1 MAMGPA
7 DNVPVS
13 ICPVPGGSVRAVW
26 PGAGQSPP
34 GATTRDAATTTL
46 VDRAWAEMCAANPR
60 LHDGPIFAVTDAST
74 PQSLVVALG
83 GYRDLA
89 VQGHRLADGNVVPD
103 PGVRMLGIK
112 AIITARGTDGQDHAL
127 ILRRGPEVRMYPGMW
142 EIGPAGAVD
151 VPASANA
158 SPRPGEMAIDWNG
171 LLATLCR
178 EAEEELGI
186 DLAAMAEPAPGGGVG
201 IARWVCDDRTARSI
215 DIIVQVR
222 WRAAVDPKAG
232 WCQLGRE
239 GWEYTDAAW
248 LARRDAASW
257 ASRASQ
263 VSDISRVVLRTW
275 AEDKS
280 DDRA

>member
-1 MAMGPA
+1 MAMSPT

-13 ICPVPGGSVRAVW
+13 IYPVPGGSVRAVW
-26 PGAGQSPP
+26 TGGPKSPEVATSRD
-34 GATTRDAATTTL
+34 GATTAL
-46 VDRAWAEMCAANPR
+46 VERAWAEMCTANPR
-60 LHDGPIFAVTDAST
+60 LHDGPIFTVTDASA
-74 PQSLVVALG
+74 PESLVVALG
-83 GYRDLA
+83 SYRDLA
-89 VQGHRLADGNVVPD
+89 VQGYRLADGSIMPD
-103 PGVRMLGIK
+103 LGVRMLGIK

-127 ILRRGPEVRMYPGMW
+127 ILRRGPQVRMYPGMW

-158 SPRPGEMAIDWNG
+158 SPRPGETAIGWDG

-186 DLAAMAEPAPGGGVG
+186 DLAAMTEPAPDGGVG

-215 DIIVQVR
+215 DVSVHVR
-222 WRAAVDPKAG
+222 WRETVDPKAG
-232 WCQLGRE
+232 WCQLGRA

-257 ASRASQ
+257 ANRASQ
-263 VSDISRVVLRTW
+263 VSDISRLVLRAW
-275 AEDKS
+275 AEAQSGDL
-280 DDRA
+280 A